1 VDILLVDQLVP
12 EAYAWL
18 EARHSLEYRPELADD
33 PAALRKAAYNAKAL
47 ILPRRVVV
55 TRELLDFA
63 PLLRTVARMHASA
76 DNTDLEA
83 CRERKVRVIQATT
96 SNIRANAEYLIASL
110 LLMFRTGIV
119 SSLQGERPADK
130 LGRELNGSVVGI
142 FGLAPTAHTLAMLLR
157 GLGVK
162 LIGYDPAVHHTAPIW
177 SRLQIQPVGIKEM
190 MASADAISLQV
201 MYATRYQGFINDAML
216 SHCRPGQVWV
226 GLSRSQLFEPKALAK
241 ALTDG
246 RIEACML
253 DGASHGFAA
262 PGTPLHGLKNLYL
275 TPRVGSQTR
284 ESRQRASWYVVHRVH
299 ETLTAPKG
307 SLDSVYSGPVD
318 LDEPTTTPAPLPA
331 PPAAPD
337 K

>member
-12 EAYAWL
+12 EAYSWL
-18 EARHSLEYRPELADD
+18 ETRHSLEYRPELADD

-47 ILPRRVVV
+47 ILPRKVVV
-55 TRELLDFA
+55 SRELLDFA
-63 PLLRTVARMHASA
+63 PLLRAVARMHASA
-76 DNTDLEA
+76 DYTDLEA
-83 CRERKVRVIQATT
+83 CRDRKVRVIQATT

-110 LLMFRTGIV
+110 LLMFRTGIL
-119 SSLQGERPADK
+119 SSLLGERPPGR
-130 LGRELNGSVVGI
+130 LGRELNGSMVGV

-177 SRLQIQPVGIKEM
+177 SRLQIQPVSIKEM
-190 MASADAISLQV
+190 LATADAISLQV

-216 SHCRPGQVWV
+216 AHCRPGQVWV

-253 DGASHGFAA
+253 DGASHSFAA

-307 SLDSVYSGPVD
+307 SLDSVFSGPME
-318 LDEPTTTPAPLPA
+318 LDEPTTTPAPLGG
-331 PPAAPD
+331 PPTAPD